1 MQRPATSAIA
11 MVSAIS
17 MIVTVHANGSAT
29 HAIDESLPLRRFLT
43 ADDAPLVG
51 YRAFRRLE
59 ASNAKFGK
67 DAWLEVWTEAD
78 ETGFRYEIVKQ
89 GGSDYVCNK
98 VLKKALERERAIW
111 NGRLAAR
118 SNLTQENYEFL
129 AASTE
134 PSGLVRVKVKPKRQD
149 ELLIDGSIVL
159 NAESGDLLRVEGRL
173 AKSPSFWAGRVEVV
187 REYVRIEGIRVPV
200 RTESLAQVKMA
211 GASSFT
217 MTYHYEMING
227 RYIGQAAEA
236 RRDTQSAN
244 NLGL

>member
-1 MQRPATSAIA
+1 
-11 MVSAIS
+11 
-17 MIVTVHANGSAT
+17 
-29 HAIDESLPLRRFLT
+29 
-43 ADDAPLVG
+43 
-51 YRAFRRLE
+51 
-59 ASNAKFGK
+59 
-67 DAWLEVWTEAD
+67 
-78 ETGFRYEIVKQ
+78 
-89 GGSDYVCNK
+89 
-98 VLKKALERERAIW
+98 
-111 NGRLAAR
+111 
-118 SNLTQENYEFL
+118 
-129 AASTE
+129 
-134 PSGLVRVKVKPKRQD
+134 VKVKPKRQD

-217 MTYHYEMING
+217 MTYHYETING

-236 RRDTQSAN
+236 RRDTRSAN